1 MGAREM
7 RGFGRRT
14 LLLGVLG
21 VAGLSG
27 CEVTNPGP
35 VSDEGLVAEPES
47 QQALVT
53 GAVRRMT
60 ELVGEGSYTM
70 ALIGREIFP
79 GGQTG
84 AAGHDVIIQGGHI
97 PPETAGSSDESAA
110 YWNDAQQARF
120 IAETAIAR
128 FTEVGASD
136 DLMWQAHIWAGY
148 AYRVLGEWWCDAV
161 IGGTN
166 PEVDDQP
173 GTFEEGTTTY
183 FERAVANF
191 TAALGYAAN
200 DNQRFAALAGRA
212 AAHVWLGN
220 WADAAA
226 DAAAV
231 TDPTFAFRQPFDDD
245 EQAYYNAIFWANAY
259 TPYSSYSLDF
269 TWYKDYA
276 INTGDPRVPYI
287 EDHPDNEFTVGSLDG
302 FGQVPW
308 SNQGKYTGRTSSM
321 DLADYWEMRL
331 IMAEAILQQG
341 GAPADAIALINEVRT
356 RAGVAMDAIPAGGD
370 ADAAWTALKRERAI
384 ELWLEGRRRPDERR
398 WSTDGSGGTLGT
410 EPPTP
415 WEDLTPLFSANP
427 RSYCFDIPAAE
438 RDANPNVPAATG

>member
-7 RGFGRRT
+7 RGIGRRT

-35 VSDEGLVAEPES
+35 VADEFLAAEPS
-47 QQALVT
+47 RQGLVT
-53 GAVRRMT
+53 GAVRRMA
-60 ELVGEGSYTM
+60 ELMGDGSYTM

-79 GGQTG
+79 GGQIG
-84 AAGHDVIIQGGHI
+84 AHGHDVIIQGGHI
-97 PPETAGSSDESAA
+97 PPETAGSGNQSGA

-128 FTEVGASD
+128 FNEVGASD
-136 DLMWQAHIWAGY
+136 DLLWQAHIWAGF

-161 IGGTN
+161 VAGTN
-166 PEVDDQP
+166 PDVDTEP
-173 GTFEEGTTTY
+173 GVFEQGTTTY

-220 WADAAA
+220 WAEAAA

-231 TDPTFAFRQPFDDD
+231 TDPAFTFQQPFDDD
-245 EQAYYNAIFWANAY
+245 EQAYYNRLFYANAY
-259 TPYSSYSLDF
+259 TPYGSYSMHF
-269 TWYKDYA
+269 TWYKDYFET
-276 INTGDPRVPYI
+276 TGDPRVPVY
-287 EDHPDNEFTVGSLDG
+287 EDPAFPFAVGSLDR

-308 SNQGKYTGRTSSM
+308 SNQGKHTSRTDPM
-321 DLADYWEMRL
+321 NLASYWEMRL

-341 GAPADAIALINEVRT
+341 GDPNDAIALINEVRT
-356 RAGVAMDAIPAGGD
+356 RAGVAMDPVPLSGD
-370 ADAAWTALKRERAI
+370 EDEAWTALKRERAI

-398 WSTDGSGGTLGT
+398 WSTDGSGGELGT
-410 EPPTP
+410 DPPTP
-415 WEDLTPLFSANP
+415 WEDLTPLFTDNP
-427 RSYCFDIPAAE
+427 RSYCFDIPASE
-438 RDANPNVPAATG
+438 RDANPNVPAAGT